1 MVVEVL
7 AIVVTL
13 IIILYKFT
21 QNLPPGPCTWP
32 IIGKMRQ
39 LRPNVFRSLAELS
52 RVYGP
57 IISFRTGSSW
67 KITVSNPQLAKE
79 VLKDNDQ
86 QLANRHRT
94 TGIARFSR
102 NGDDLT
108 WADYGPRFVKLKKIC
123 VVELFSSKNLE
134 THRAG
139 REEEIS
145 IMIESI
151 YSNSCGKGLVL
162 KDYLWNF
169 MFNSITRMIFGK
181 SCVSSDG
188 ELAIEGRELKAILEA
203 QFHAKVSL
211 GILEE
216 VWWLRWMSWIIDGEN
231 KALAARIHKFFE
243 AVIHERELER
253 ENDNNT
259 YPNFLD
265 ALLSRRK
272 EYDLSNNTISGLLWD
287 MVSAGIDTSVVAS
300 EWGMAELLRNPTVQ
314 QRVQKELDNV
324 IGSGEVMTELDI
336 PNLPY
341 LRCVVKETLRL
352 HAPTPLMLPHQ
363 ANQNLNI
370 GNYNIPKGSRV
381 FVNVWAI
388 GRDQDVWKDP
398 LVFRPERFLEEDV
411 DIKGHDYRLLPF
423 GSGRRVCPGAQ
434 LGINLTSLMLGRLLH
449 HFEWSLPEG
458 MRVEEI
464 DMLEMSGIVGY
475 KKIPLEVVPT
485 PRLPTHP

>member
-1 MVVEVL
+1 
-7 AIVVTL
+7 
-13 IIILYKFT
+13 
-21 QNLPPGPCTWP
+21 
-32 IIGKMRQ
+32 
-39 LRPNVFRSLAELS
+39 ELCG
-52 RVYGP
+52 VYGP
-57 IISFRTGSSW
+57 IISFRIGSSL
-67 KITVSNPQLAKE
+67 KIIVSNPQLAKA

-94 TGIARFSR
+94 IRIARLSR

-108 WADYGPRFVKLKKIC
+108 WADYGPRFVKLKKLC
-123 VVELFSSKNLE
+123 VVEFFSLKNLK
-134 THRAG
+134 THRQG

-145 IMIESI
+145 IMIKSI
-151 YSNSCGKGLVL
+151 YSNSCGKVLVL
-162 KDYLWNF
+162 KDYLWNA

-188 ELAIEGRELKAILEA
+188 ELDIEGRELKAILEA

-216 VWWLRWMSWIIDGEN
+216 VWWLRWMSWIIDREN
-231 KALAARIHKFFE
+231 KALAARNHRYFE

-253 ENDNNT
+253 VNNNYT

-287 MVSAGIDTSVVAS
+287 MVSAGVDTSVVAS
-300 EWGMAELLRNPTVQ
+300 EWGMAELLRNPMVQ

-324 IGSGEVMTELDI
+324 IGLGEIMSESDI
-336 PNLPY
+336 PNLHY

-352 HAPTPLMLPHQ
+352 HPPTPLMLPHQ

-388 GRDQDVWKDP
+388 GRDQDVWKEP
-398 LVFRPERFLEEDV
+398 FVFRPERFLEEDV

-434 LGINLTSLMLGRLLH
+434 LGINLVSLMLGRLLH

-464 DMLEMSGIVGY
+464 DMLDMSGIVGY
-475 KKIPLEVVPT
+475 KKIPLEVVRT